1 MKYIQAMLA
10 VVGLLI
16 VGGVIDAARGH
27 DHVGE
32 DEGVTLYTPLDGG
45 DRRICS
51 AVNVSDKTLGMIF
64 AVLGLDGHALSCD
77 SPITCRDAS
86 VTDTSNPT
94 PEFAVLAGTAAAIA
108 ITRPLG
114 SATDGYCQVTVS
126 GTGNRDD
133 VRVNLL
139 TTSTRTIPGTTT
151 PVFVFK
157 VLEGH

>member
-1 MKYIQAMLA
+1 MKYIQVMLA

-16 VGGVIDAARGH
+16 VGGVIDAARSH
-27 DHVGE
+27 DR
-32 DEGVTLYTPLDGG
+32 DEENQGVTLYTPLDGG

-64 AVLGLDGHALSCD
+64 AVLGLDGLALSCD
-77 SPITCRDAS
+77 SPITCANAS
-86 VTDTSNPT
+86 VTPTTNPT
-94 PEFAVLAGTAAAIA
+94 PEFAVLPGTAAAIA

-114 SATDGYCQVTVS
+114 SAADGYCQVTVS

-139 TTSTRTIPGTTT
+139 TTLTRTIPGTTT
-151 PVFVFK
+151 PV
-157 VLEGH
+157 